1 MLKKSDN
8 ISSLCRGGAI
18 NIFNI
23 INYKNQGNKTL
34 IQILS
39 LRVVF
44 VVDQKYSIQLILNLH
59 QVTLRAMIQLLKYF
73 NNRKGYTLDQ
83 ENSPDTK
90 KGLSSG
96 MYWYSCLDV
105 RPYEL
110 KWYESV
116 RERLNNKKVPL

>member
-1 MLKKSDN
+1 M
-8 ISSLCRGGAI
+8 
-18 NIFNI
+18 
-23 INYKNQGNKTL
+23 
-34 IQILS
+34 
-39 LRVVF
+39 
-44 VVDQKYSIQLILNLH
+44 VDQKYSIQLILNLH

-116 RERLNNKKVPL
+116 RERLNNEKVPL